1 MNRTY
6 QYPYITE
13 GYRNYYMSCARHHT
27 MGEWYKC
34 AVRLPPKKTV
44 TVLKIHQHITTPSP
58 AGHQP
63 LW

>member
-1 MNRTY
+1 MNKTY

-13 GYRNYYMSCARHHT
+13 GYRNYMSCARHHT

-34 AVRLPPKKTV
+34 AVRQKTV
-44 TVLKIHQHITTPSP
+44 TVLKIHHHITTLSP